1 MTLKLPEDP
10 KKSKTV
16 QLMEVTEKLWK
27 SRKYREKAHEAMKK
41 LANNLEAVVATNGSP
56 TWC

>member
-16 QLMEVTEKLWK
+16 QLMEVTQKLWK
-27 SRKYREKAHEAMKK
+27 SRKYRNKARKAMKK
-41 LANNLEAVVATNGSP
+41 LPDALKATAATNGGP
-56 TWC
+56 RGR